1 MTVERIEMKL
11 AVISFT
17 RNGSRLCGR
26 LVSRFRQLGEVCDG
40 YVQSRFLNEVQ
51 EIPGIC
57 EVKEPVAEW
66 TGRRF
71 DQVDGLI
78 FIGAAGIAV
87 RAIAPWLKD
96 KMTDPAVVVVDEGGN
111 YAISLLAG
119 HVGGANR
126 LARQT
131 AEILGAE
138 AVITTAS
145 DVQGKT
151 AVDVWA
157 AEHHLTISDRKLAK
171 QAAAAVLDGEP
182 VGCYSDYPLDVPMP
196 EGYAKGEF
204 CRINLWITAK
214 QRPDEDSMVSWFQD
228 EADSDGGIL
237 RLIPKV
243 LTVGIGCRRGVPKE
257 QLEETLRS
265 VLEQHNLDPAA
276 VMRFAS
282 IDRKKNEEGI
292 CSLAEQWEVP
302 FVTFSA
308 EELERVEG
316 HFSESEFVR
325 RTVGVGNVCER
336 AALLGAGAGSRLVVP
351 KQAVDGV
358 TIAAAAADIR
368 IGNGKQAVNVDQRKR
383 E

>member
-1 MTVERIEMKL
+1 MKL

-26 LVSRFRQLGEVCDG
+26 LVRRFRELGEVCDG

-51 EIPGIC
+51 QVTGIC
-57 EVKEPVAEW
+57 EVKEPVAVW

-78 FIGAAGIAV
+78 YIGAAGIAV

-96 KMTDPAVVVVDEGGN
+96 KLTDPAVVVVDEGGH
-111 YAISLLAG
+111 YAVSLLSG

-126 LARQT
+126 LAKQT

-145 DVQGKT
+145 DVQKKT

-157 AEHHLTISDRKLAK
+157 AEHRLTVSDRKLAK
-171 QAAAAVLDGEP
+171 MAAAAVLDGEP
-182 VGCYSDYPLDVPMP
+182 VGCYSDYPLAIPVP
-196 EGYAKGEF
+196 EGCTKGEF

-214 QRPDEDSMVSWFQD
+214 RQPDENSMVAWFQD
-228 EADSDGGIL
+228 EDKAGEAGGIL

-243 LTVGIGCRRGVPKE
+243 LTVGIGCRRGVTKE
-257 QLEETLRS
+257 QIEQVLQH

-276 VMRFAS
+276 VMGFAS
-282 IDRKKNEEGI
+282 IDRKKQEEGI
-292 CSLAEQWEVP
+292 CRLSEQWKVP
-302 FVTFSA
+302 FETFSA
-308 EELERVEG
+308 EELEQAEG
-316 HFSESEFVR
+316 TFSESEFVR
-325 RTVGVGNVCER
+325 QTVGIGNVCER
-336 AALLGAGAGSRLVVP
+336 AALLGAGAGSRLVAA
-351 KQAVDGV
+351 KQAENGV
-358 TIAAAAADIR
+358 TIAVAASDIR
-368 IGNGKQAVNVDQRKR
+368 IGA
-383 E
+383 